1 MLDGHISNLFCQVS
15 SPLSFQAVLRS
26 SKHRYSESR
35 DFTSDPSNIQLD
47 DEVTRNT
54 TSLNVIERETDVEI
68 QTHLYLLQRAWKF
81 SRGNPN
87 PIIGSGTAF
96 DALNFLPIERTMR
109 NAELIYFCK
118 AILFIQIIITL
129 IIAISSPVTGSFIC
143 HNWWQ
148 RSTCCIL
155 WKVYLKYC
163 SIPSFGK
170 LDHSRLIMLSSG
182 STRTYSWKMRW
193 GDCHRR
199 TSHIAHNWLSQK
211 TWKKYRRWNS
221 TDRAISGY
229 AWGKMNI
236 P

>member
-1 MLDGHISNLFCQVS
+1 MLPQRTSTIANGAVDLQDEHIMDDKNFVKRNNELLNVTRESPMPAQSIINDFPLMLDGHISNLFCQVS

-68 QTHLYLLQRAWKF
+68 QSHLYLLQRAWKF

-109 NAELIYFCK
+109 NAELLYFCK
-118 AILFIQIIITL
+118 ASLFIQIIITL

-143 HNWWQ
+143 HN
-148 RSTCCIL
+148 
-155 WKVYLKYC
+155 
-163 SIPSFGK
+163 
-170 LDHSRLIMLSSG
+170 
-182 STRTYSWKMRW
+182 
-193 GDCHRR
+193 
-199 TSHIAHNWLSQK
+199 
-211 TWKKYRRWNS
+211 
-221 TDRAISGY
+221 
-229 AWGKMNI
+229 
-236 P
+236 